1 MELLREL
8 VPKATVIAFISNPNN
23 PYADSEVRRVQD
35 AARSFG
41 WQLQVM
47 RAATTQEID
56 TAFATLVQLR
66 PGALIVG
73 SDPFFNARRD
83 RLFRRYLL
91 LILSL
96 VTIALLASGA
106 ISVIF
111 SYQENKSALASVQHE
126 KAVAAASRIEQY
138 VEQIVKQLTYA
149 ALQQLEEGDIEAR
162 RNAFRNL
169 LSQVP
174 EVTDIA
180 PLDAAGREQIAVS
193 RLDTDKINSGKDRS
207 KEPAFP
213 NAKRGQ
219 PWFSPVYFRKE

>member
-1 MELLREL
+1 MSERDL
-8 VPKATVIAFISNPNN
+8 VP
-23 PYADSEVRRVQD
+23 D
-35 AARSFG
+35 
-41 WQLQVM
+41 
-47 RAATTQEID
+47 
-56 TAFATLVQLR
+56 AFAPRSTEEL
-66 PGALIVG
+66 PGHEPIPATATREAVETG
-73 SDPFFNARRD
+73 ARRRYRG

-111 SYQENKSALASVQHE
+111 SYQENKSALTSLQHE

-149 ALQQLEEGDIEAR
+149 ALPQLEASDIEAR
-162 RNAFRNL
+162 RNEFLNL
-169 LSQVP
+169 LSQAP

-180 PLDAAGREQIAVS
+180 QLDVAGREQIAVS

-207 KEPAFP
+207 QEPAFP
-213 NAKRGQ
+213 NAK
-219 PWFSPVYFRKE
+219 